1 MHFRF
6 ANRTEFRIR
15 LREKIV
21 GESREDFDVVLRKAP
36 VEAGFRA
43 AIHGI
48 VKFETAP
55 GGRSWGVCVILAAGL
70 AENVVNQE

>member
-1 MHFRF
+1 MRK
-6 ANRTEFRIR
+6 A
-15 LREKIV
+15 RE
-21 GESREDFDVVLRKAP
+21 EFDVVLQKAP
-36 VEAGFRA
+36 VEAVFRA

-48 VKFETAP
+48 TKIEAAP

>member
-6 ANRTEFRIR
+6 ANRTNFRIR
-15 LREKIV
+15 LRKQV
-21 GESREDFDVVLRKAP
+21 AGESREEFDVVMRKAP

-48 VKFETAP
+48 VRFEAAS

-70 AENVVNQE
+70 AENVVY